1 MIILINLK
9 VEMIFSHY
17 IIEIIHQNQIEIT
30 CIHLFGPSFKEL
42 SLS

>member
-9 VEMIFSHY
+9 VEMIFSQC
-17 IIEIIHQNQIEIT
+17 IIEIILQNQIGIPY
-30 CIHLFGPSFKEL
+30 INLFGPSFKEL